1 MDNPSSGHKQDNRD
15 FIQAVTHKHQAGQK
29 LKDLVHN
36 KKDYLETIKDKII
49 KEITPLNEL
58 GEREIHQPQVEEIL

>member
-1 MDNPSSGHKQDNRD
+1 MDKPSSGHSQDNRN
-15 FIQAVTHKHQAGQK
+15 FIQEVAHKHQAGQK

-36 KKDYLETIKDKII
+36 KKDYLESIKDKIV

-58 GEREIHQPQVEEIL
+58 GEREIHQRQVEEIL